1 MKTTTSSAREV
12 SMGSNY
18 PQAWLTVTKN
28 RQKTYN
34 SKQIFLRDGQE
45 FEIEIFN
52 PTSTTYLAKFRLNG
66 NYISS
71 RGVIIYP
78 GQRVFLDRFIDEKAK
93 FSFSTYEVDDVKEV
107 RKAIEKNG
115 LVDVEFF
122 AEQPIFSSSITIH
135 NSGTTSGTTT
145 WKNPYYY
152 TNGDLGSFTV
162 TSGNNLM
169 GTLTNTTASYYSGAS
184 SLASSISD
192 TSFSNQSKSIETGRV
207 QKGGKSEQDFQET
220 SGNFSGFYSYI
231 SSFHILPVSTKPV
244 EVGEIRNYC
253 SSCGLRVKKQNWQ
266 FCPKCGNKL

>member
-28 RQKTYN
+28 RQKVYN

-52 PTSTTYLAKFRLNG
+52 PTSTTYLAKVRLNG

-122 AEQPIFSSSITIH
+122 SEQPIFSNPITIH
-135 NSGTTSGTTT
+135 TSGTTT

-152 TNGDLGSFTV
+152 TNGDWQNTGGSFTHTNV
-162 TSGNNLM
+162 NNLM
-169 GTLTNTTASYYSGAS
+169 GTVTNTASYYSGAS
-184 SLASSISD
+184 SLTSSISD

-207 QKGGKSEQDFQET
+207 EKGGKSEQDFQET

-253 SSCGLRVKKQNWQ
+253 ISCGLRVKKQNWQ

>member
-1 MKTTTSSAREV
+1 MKTSNHSTRKV
-12 SMGSNY
+12 SIGSNY

-28 RQKTYN
+28 RQKVYN
-34 SKQIFLRDGQE
+34 SNQIFLRDDQE

-52 PTSTTYLAKFRLNG
+52 PTSTTYLAKVRLNG

-71 RGVIIYP
+71 RGLIVYP
-78 GQRVFLDRFIDEKAK
+78 GQRVFLDRFIDENAK

-122 AEQPIFSSSITIH
+122 AEQTIFSNQFNTG
-135 NSGTTSGTTT
+135 NSGTAT

-152 TNGDLGSFTV
+152 PNGNWLNPGGSFT
-162 TSGNNLM
+162 TTNGNNLM
-169 GTLTNTTASYYSGAS
+169 GSVTNTASYYSGETLFS
-184 SLASSISD
+184 SSVSD
-192 TSFSNQSKSIETGRV
+192 SNFSKETKSLETGRV
-207 QKGGKSEQDFQET
+207 EKGGRSEQNFEET
-220 SGNFSGFYSYI
+220 TGNFSSFYSYI

-244 EVGEIRNYC
+244 EASEIRNYC

>member
-1 MKTTTSSAREV
+1 MKTSTSSARRV

-28 RQKTYN
+28 RQKVYN

-52 PTSTTYLAKFRLNG
+52 PTSTTYLAKVRLNG

-78 GQRVFLDRFIDEKAK
+78 GQRVFLDRFIDENAK

-122 AEQPIFSSSITIH
+122 AEQPIFSNPINI
-135 NSGTTSGTTT
+135 GTAGTNT
-145 WKNPYYY
+145 WRNPYYY
-152 TNGDLGSFTV
+152 TNGDWLNTGGSFT
-162 TSGNNLM
+162 TLNGNNLM
-169 GTLTNTTASYYSGAS
+169 GSITNTASYYSGTSTFTS
-184 SLASSISD
+184 SVSD
-192 TSFSNQSKSIETGRV
+192 TNFSNQTKSIETGRV
-207 QKGGKSEQDFQET
+207 ERGGKSEQDFEET
-220 SGNFSGFYSYI
+220 TGNFSSFYSYI

-244 EVGEIRNYC
+244 DVAEIRNYC